1 MGIGTP
7 GKTSADVCELRGAVS
22 EVGNGVYGAHVSEE
36 PRVEGYRPENPC
48 IVSVVYKA
56 L

>member
-7 GKTSADVCELRGAVS
+7 GKTLANVCELRGAGS
-22 EVGNGVYGAHVSEE
+22 EVGSRLYGAHVGEE
-36 PRVEGYRPENPC
+36 PRVEGKRPGHPC
-48 IVSVVYKA
+48 IVSIVYKA